1 MLVTQI
7 MSQPVAACQV
17 SDTLDQAARLMWEKD
32 CGAVPVLDGFGRV
45 IAMLTDRDI
54 CMAAYTQGKPLSEI
68 SVRSSMSKEL
78 FSCQPMDSVST
89 VEQLMRQH
97 QIRRLPVL
105 DLAGLPVGM
114 LSLNDVA
121 LAAAHQH
128 PGAPGSTNGISLVST
143 AETLAALCA
152 HRLESVG
159 PRLA

>member
-1 MLVTQI
+1 MLVNQI
-7 MSQPVAACQV
+7 MSQPVASCHV
-17 SDTLDQAARLMWEKD
+17 GDTLEQAARLMWEKD
-32 CGAVPVLDGFGRV
+32 CGAIPVLDESGRV

-54 CMAAYTQGKPLSEI
+54 CMAAYTQGKPLSGI

-78 FSCQPMDSVST
+78 FSCQPLDSVT
-89 VEQLMRQH
+89 AVEQLMREH
-97 QIRRLPVL
+97 QIRRIPVL
-105 DLAGLPVGM
+105 DMEGLPVGV

-128 PGAPGSTNGISLVST
+128 PGAPGSTNGISLAST

-152 HRLESVG
+152 HRLESIG